1 MIFRKFYTVI
11 EETSDI
17 NFIQDYIVSLNICTY
32 LRHKKSK
39 YKHFLLMFLAHLK
52 RYYRLAKSWRQ
63 RYWLSYTR
71 GCSSSEFEIKQAL
84 SFAFIFFKTIRNFLN
99 DTCMHLISLKFLKPK
114 NLNRNGQ
121 NGQSGQS
128 VNSKSKLHFKR

>member
-1 MIFRKFYTVI
+1 MIFRKFYTII

-17 NFIQDYIVSLNICTY
+17 NFIQDYIVSLKIRTIQ
-32 LRHKKSK
+32 KVKVFW
-39 YKHFLLMFLAHLK
+39 HFVLMFLAHLK

-63 RYWLSYTR
+63 RYWPSYTR

-84 SFAFIFFKTIRNFLN
+84 SFAYIFFKTIQNFLN

>member
-1 MIFRKFYTVI
+1 MIFRKFYTII

-17 NFIQDYIVSLNICTY
+17 NFIQDYIVSLKIRTIQ
-32 LRHKKSK
+32 KVKVFW
-39 YKHFLLMFLAHLK
+39 HFVLMFLAHLK

-84 SFAFIFFKTIRNFLN
+84 SFAYIFFKTIRNFLN